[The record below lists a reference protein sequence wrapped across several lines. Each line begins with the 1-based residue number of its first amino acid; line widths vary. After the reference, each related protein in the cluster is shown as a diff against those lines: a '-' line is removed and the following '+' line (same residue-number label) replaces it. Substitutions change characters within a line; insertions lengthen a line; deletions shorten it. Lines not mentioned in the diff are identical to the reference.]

1 MLLRKLCTFKKYHSK
16 PTKPSPSWKDNT
28 PRLHRYGLRSELVM
42 QLRNSYGTGPRPYTY
57 SHFRILYRNRILH
70 VPTKE
75 ERDHYTRHAPYTQKQ
90 SYELDPAAR
99 KAHQWSYSLTTSG
112 RSLSACIW
120 QPGESDFPPTL
131 GWSGS
136 NVDTSWFCG
145 YKSRSRP
152 SYRIAGKI

>member
-1 MLLRKLCTFKKYHSK
+1 MLLQKLCMFNTQANLLNPVHRGH
-16 PTKPSPSWKDNT
+16 DNT
-28 PRLHRYGLRSELVM
+28 PRLHIYLLRSDLVM
-42 QLRNSYGTGPRPYTY
+42 QLRNSYGTGPRPYIY
-57 SHFRILYRNRILH
+57 SLYRNRILH

-75 ERDHYTRHAPYTQKQ
+75 ERDHYTRHIPLTQKQ
-90 SYELDPAAR
+90 CYELDPAAR

-120 QPGESDFPPTL
+120 QLGESDFPPTL

-136 NVDTSWFCG
+136 NVGTSWLCD
-145 YKSRSRP
+145 YRSQSRP